1 MPAPKIKIDNPSFF
15 ALVMLIR
22 TLLKFAIN
30 GCEANPIQQFGDG
43 LHACNRWATSAS
55 QPRRKIANIM
65 KQLLAGLVGVALM
78 MGVTGTVFAEAKQEI
93 KQDAQT
99 LKNFST
105 MPEQQIPPAVLK
117 KAKGFAIFHVTDVA
131 FLANGKGG
139 PGIVVSRTNTGWSG
153 PMFVGLG
160 GVGLWAQMGAKVKEL
175 VLVLN
180 TDKAVEALSHGN
192 VKLGAE
198 LTASAGPA
206 GANAEAETTFTNKDI
221 YSYAQSNGVFTGLS
235 LEGSVI
241 APRED
246 MNRKFYGKKVTPSEI
261 LAGKVQPPA
270 AADPLMVV
278 LHSVAPAGV
287 AQR

>member
-1 MPAPKIKIDNPSFF
+1 
-15 ALVMLIR
+15 
-22 TLLKFAIN
+22 
-30 GCEANPIQQFGDG
+30 
-43 LHACNRWATSAS
+43 
-55 QPRRKIANIM
+55 
-65 KQLLAGLVGVALM
+65 
-78 MGVTGTVFAEAKQEI
+78 
-93 KQDAQT
+93 
-99 LKNFST
+99 
-105 MPEQQIPPAVLK
+105 
-117 KAKGFAIFHVTDVA
+117 
-131 FLANGKGG
+131 
-139 PGIVVSRTNTGWSG
+139 
-153 PMFVGLG
+153 MFVGLG

-180 TDKAVEALSHGN
+180 TDKAVEALSHGK

-206 GANAEAETTFTNKDI
+206 GANTEAETTFTNKDI
-221 YSYAQSNGVFTGLS
+221 YSYAQSNGVFAGLS